1 MNYAINNKKEFLDI
15 DNIIDRRI
23 EDHLA
28 KLASVGDICIIDGI
42 ETVCFRTETSYKLF
56 VDRNHDLI
64 YYFDGNDYSSQEL
77 PENLAYEWGGYGIET
92 GIQDTDIGAGLS
104 NTDSLIEMNLS
115 ANDGREVVWNKIK
128 EFREA
133 HSDRWFLPSYNEIQL
148 FRNGTTIYNSLNNIA
163 LTTAPIYGYYLT
175 STEFYDTAT
184 SVEPGAVP
192 AGTATYAVRNGS
204 ASGFMASYKNYIRAR
219 YRLCCRIDLI

>member
-1 MNYAINNKKEFLDI
+1 MNYAINGKKEFLDI
-15 DNIIDRRI
+15 NNIIDRRV

-42 ETVCFRTETSYKLF
+42 ETVCFRIETSYKLF

-77 PENLAYEWGGYGIET
+77 PVDLAYEWGGYGIET
-92 GIQDTDIGAGLS
+92 GIQDTDIGTGLS

-115 ANDGREVVWNKIK
+115 SSSDREVVWNKIK
-128 EFREA
+128 EFRED

-163 LTTAPIYGYYLT
+163 LTTAPIYGYYMT
-175 STEFYDTAT
+175 SSEAFIESS
-184 SVEPGAVP
+184 SVKPSETV
-192 AGTATYAVRNGS
+192 YSIRIGS
-204 ASGFMASYKNYIRAR
+204 TSGFTTPDKNYIRAR
-219 YRLCCRIDLI
+219 YRLCCRIDLV